1 MTGSDPVRTPRTP
14 NNSENS
20 SRQCFSDSG
29 SVVLINI
36 TGPDRKGLDAC
47 FACILAQYDVRIL
60 DIGQSVIHEH
70 ISLGILAAIPCKK
83 DFSAIFKDMLFEGY
97 KLGLNVDIKP
107 VDPDSY
113 ENWVRA
119 QGKERRIITILG
131 QAISARQIAAV
142 TSVCAQ
148 HGMNIDYITRLTG
161 RISLQHP
168 QSQTRP
174 RASIQFSVSG
184 TPKCMKSMRGQFMDI
199 SRETGVD
206 ISFHVDNIYQKNRK
220 LVVFD
225 MDSTL
230 IQSEVI
236 VELSKLAGAGPQ
248 VEQITRS
255 AMQGEMDFKESFTK
269 RVALLKGLTQ
279 FDLDRIIQTLPLTE
293 GAELV
298 TATLKRLGYKL
309 GILSGGFTFVGEYL
323 KEKLGFDYVYAN
335 ELDMENGIVTGRVRG
350 EIVDGEKKASLLREI
365 AQRENLSI
373 QQTIAVGD
381 GANDLPMISIAGLG
395 VAFNAKPVVRK
406 EAASAISTTGLDG
419 LLYLMGIHE
428 REIKESSAGA
438 GS

>member
-1 MTGSDPVRTPRTP
+1 MTRSDHIVTPRTFSE
-14 NNSENS
+14 SENS
-20 SRQCFSDSG
+20 CHQCFSDSG
-29 SVVLINI
+29 CVVLINI
-36 TGPDRKGLDAC
+36 TGPDRTGLDAC
-47 FACILAQYDVRIL
+47 FAGILAQYDVRIL

-70 ISLGILAAIPCKK
+70 ISLGILAAIPFKK
-83 DFSAIFKDMLFEGY
+83 DFSSLFKDMLFEGY

-107 VDPDSY
+107 VDPDNY
-113 ENWVRA
+113 EKWVGA

-131 QAISARQIAAV
+131 RAVSARQIAAV
-142 TSVCAQ
+142 TSVCAR
-148 HGMNIDYITRLTG
+148 HGLNIDYITRLTG
-161 RISLQHP
+161 RISLRHP
-168 QSQTRP
+168 QSRP

-236 VELSKLAGAGPQ
+236 VELSKMAGAGPK
-248 VEQITRS
+248 VEQITRA

-279 FDLDRIIQTLPLTE
+279 SDLDRIIQTLPLTE

-335 ELDMENGIVTGRVRG
+335 ELDMENGMVTGRVKG

-365 AQRENLSI
+365 AQQENLSI

-381 GANDLPMISIAGLG
+381 GANDLPMITIAGLG

-428 REIKESSAGA
+428 REIRESSAGA
-438 GS
+438 GH